1 MPVGNVQKDR
11 PGGSKDL
18 PTVLVVAA
26 ALFDSANRV
35 LITKR
40 PEGKMMAG
48 LWEFPGGKVDRN
60 ELPEEALIREIK
72 EELGIDISKRCVAPF
87 TFSSYSYETFHLI
100 MLVYVCRVWEGEPE
114 PREKQELKWVTPI
127 SLANY
132 PMPPADEPVI
142 ALMRDFF

>member
-100 MLVYVCRVWEGEPE
+100 M
-114 PREKQELKWVTPI
+114 
-127 SLANY
+127 
-132 PMPPADEPVI
+132 
-142 ALMRDFF
+142 